1 MVDKVDF
8 FEGVKNHFES
18 LEVKIIE
25 VPEWGLE
32 GDKAMYVRP
41 FTMKEKARLFKG
53 ANNSD
58 LNVLVEVIIAKAET
72 KDGENMFDIGHKP
85 KFMIKADTDV
95 ISRVAQE
102 ILSQD
107 EFSDIKKK

>member
-1 MVDKVDF
+1 
-8 FEGVKNHFES
+8 
-18 LEVKIIE
+18 
-25 VPEWGLE
+25 
-32 GDKAMYVRP
+32 
-41 FTMKEKARLFKG
+41 
-53 ANNSD
+53 
-58 LNVLVEVIIAKAET
+58 
-72 KDGENMFDIGHKP
+72 MFDIGDKP